1 MFRECRRCQFF
12 RLPAIIF
19 LENLFE
25 SLVRILRNPINT
37 AEKNIIEKFNIL
49 RFNFTNHMSATEKKI
64 FQDTI
69 TTDHKI
75 ITEELS
81 KSILTSYGLQVPPFA
96 LVTSAQEAA
105 KQAKVIGFPLV
116 MKVVSPQILHK
127 TDVGGV
133 KVGLNSLSDVK
144 KTFNDMHGRLSK
156 KKGVEVKGI
165 LLEKMV
171 PKGIELIVGIQN
183 DPQFGPTIMA
193 GLGGIMTEVMKDVAF
208 RMLPITTADA
218 KSMINELKGSKLL
231 KGFRGS
237 EPIDLNMVA
246 NMLKQIG
253 KLGVNNADYIN
264 SIDFNPVIVY
274 PKSHFIVDAKIIL
287 NDKVK
292 KNSVSKAR
300 PNKQSMEEF
309 FTPKSVA
316 LVGASTT
323 TGKIGNSIL
332 DSLVNYDFKGKVYP
346 INPKASKI
354 FGKKC
359 YPSVVAVPGKVDLV
373 IISVD
378 LSITAPVLEDCAKK
392 GVHSV
397 VIVSG
402 GGKELG
408 GKRAEYEADV
418 KRLSEKHKI
427 RIIGPNCIGMFNA
440 ANRLDCAF
448 QGHERMIRARLGNVA
463 LLSQSGTMGI
473 SFLESADSFGLS
485 KMVSYG
491 NRSDVDEA
499 DMIWYL
505 ANDPQSKVIALYVE
519 GFGDGRKF
527 INTAKKVMKETKKPI
542 VIWKSGRTE
551 LGAKQAASHT
561 GSLGGSNAIIMG
573 AFKQA
578 GIISVD
584 SYQELVAVTKA
595 LAWQPA
601 AKGNRAAL
609 CSNGAGPMIGAI
621 DQFDRLNLSLATVSE
636 ETKNKMIEHFP
647 PTYVIGSGNPADVT
661 GGATAE
667 DYQFTIKSY
676 MDDPGVD
683 ILMPWFVFQD
693 DPLDEIIIDYLD
705 EFSKTRSKPLLVGG
719 NGGPYTEKVSKLIE
733 AKGIPVYSD
742 LRDWCAAA
750 SALSQWG
757 NHLKK

>member
-1 MFRECRRCQFF
+1 
-12 RLPAIIF
+12 
-19 LENLFE
+19 
-25 SLVRILRNPINT
+25 
-37 AEKNIIEKFNIL
+37 
-49 RFNFTNHMSATEKKI
+49 MSSAARKI
-64 FQDTI
+64 FEAVMQ
-69 TTDHKI
+69 TDHKV
-75 ITEELS
+75 ITEASS
-81 KSILTSYGLQVPPFA
+81 KTILRSYGVKVPPFA

-105 KQAKVIGFPLV
+105 RQAKRIGFPIV

-133 KVGLNSLSDVK
+133 KVGIDNVADVK
-144 KTFNDMHGRLSK
+144 KTFADMHGRLSR

-171 PKGIELIVGIQN
+171 PKGVELIVGIQN
-183 DPQFGPTIMA
+183 DAQFGPIIMV
-193 GLGGIMTEVMKDVAF
+193 GMGGIMTEVMKDVAF
-208 RMLPITTADA
+208 RMLPITTTDA
-218 KSMINELKGSKLL
+218 RSMLNELKGSKLL

-237 EPIDLNMVA
+237 APIDMG
-246 NMLKQIG
+246 MLAKMLTQIG
-253 KLGVNNADYIN
+253 KLGVEHADYIN
-264 SIDFNPVIVY
+264 SIDFNPVIAY
-274 PKSHFIVDAKIIL
+274 PKSHYVVDAKIIL
-287 NDKVK
+287 NKTLK
-292 KNSVSKAR
+292 TGSISRAR
-300 PNKQSMEEF
+300 PNKESMEDF

-316 LVGASTT
+316 LVGASSTP
-323 TGKIGNSIL
+323 GKIGNSIL
-332 DSLVNYDFKGKVYP
+332 DSLVNHDYKGKVYP
-346 INPKASKI
+346 INPKADKI
-354 FGKKC
+354 FGQKC
-359 YPSVVAVPGKVDLV
+359 YKSVADVPGKVDLV
-373 IISVD
+373 VVSVD

-408 GKRAEYEADV
+408 GKRAEYEAEV
-418 KRLSEKHKI
+418 KRLSAKHKI

-448 QGHERMIRARLGNVA
+448 QGQERMVRAKLGPVA

-505 ANDPQSKVIALYVE
+505 ANDPQTRVIALYVE

-527 INTAKKVMKETKKPI
+527 ISTARRVMRERKKPV
-542 VIWKSGRTE
+542 VIWKSGRSA

-561 GSLGGSNAIIMG
+561 GSLGGANAIIMG

-584 SYQELVAVTKA
+584 SYQELVAVSKA

-601 AKGNRAAL
+601 AKGNRAGL

-621 DQFDRLNLSLATVSE
+621 DQFERLGLSLAKVSAG
-636 ETKNKMIEHFP
+636 TRDKMIKHFP

-661 GGATAE
+661 GGATAD
-667 DYQFTIKSY
+667 DYRFTIQAH

-693 DPLDEIIIDYLD
+693 DPLEEVIIDYL
-705 EFSKTRSKPLLVGG
+705 EAFSKKRKKPVLVGG
-719 NGGPYTEKVSKLIE
+719 NGGPYTAKVSKLIE
-733 AKGIPVYSD
+733 ARGI
-742 LRDWCAAA
+742 
-750 SALSQWG
+750 
-757 NHLKK
+757 